1 MFFEG
6 SVFYFSSL
14 IVQKLKSKHTSLKKY
29 TNWEK
34 LIHFSLVLREREEQ
48 KTQIFWTIVT
58 HFPASNPNPMPN
70 YNNSTNSSASLSNG
84 QMIEKRRVSIVNTN
98 GSSLN
103 GNSLSGKHSLSSN
116 INIITSPDRHILPG
130 VYK

>member
-1 MFFEG
+1 MFFSRFEG
-6 SVFYFSSL
+6 TRGE
-14 IVQKLKSKHTSLKKY
+14 KKH
-29 TNWEK
+29 
-34 LIHFSLVLREREEQ
+34 
-48 KTQIFWTIVT
+48 IFPTIVT

>member
-1 MFFEG
+1 MYKLSKTNTFFFFFDGTRGE
-6 SVFYFSSL
+6 
-14 IVQKLKSKHTSLKKY
+14 
-29 TNWEK
+29 
-34 LIHFSLVLREREEQ
+34 
-48 KTQIFWTIVT
+48 KTQIFPTIVT

-70 YNNSTNSSASLSNG
+70 YNNSTNSSALSNG